1 LRRVVDIR
9 PNEVRRALLLTADI
23 FLLLLAYYLL
33 KMAREVLILGAPG
46 ARAELKTYAWGG
58 EAIFLIGISLGFGA
72 IASRVKRRTL
82 LITVTTFFAAHLVI
96 FDALVHMKSHQLAVG
111 IAFFV
116 WLGCFNV
123 LIVAQF
129 WSFANDL
136 YNREDGE
143 RLFPLVALGGSL
155 GALVG
160 VQLAKPLF
168 HWIGTGHSLLL
179 GALFLIAALALA
191 LSVDRGAT
199 GGSSAPPVPD
209 ASGPALLRHDRYLA
223 LIAALAVAKNA
234 VNALGEYVLDR
245 RLLESAHHVADSH
258 AYIAAFKS
266 DYLTGASAFGLIVQL
281 TLVSRI
287 LKRIGSGAALCILPV
302 LVIGGYSS
310 LFVVPVLG
318 LAMTVKVAENGT
330 DYSLQK
336 TAEQALYLVTSRA
349 AKYKAKAIV
358 DTVFVRLGDFMA
370 AGTVA
375 LLVALAV
382 PFRGVVAVT
391 LLFALALLGISV
403 ELARLHRRRVRV
415 RRGLPAR
422 DAPSDSTTSA

>member
-1 LRRVVDIR
+1 LRWIVDIR
-9 PNEVRRALLLTADI
+9 PHEVRRALLLSADI

-33 KMAREVLILGAPG
+33 KTAREVLILGAPG

-58 EAIFLIGISLGFGA
+58 EGLFLIGISLGFGA

-82 LITVTTFFAAHLVI
+82 LIAVTTFFASHLVI
-96 FDALVHMKSHQLAVG
+96 FDVLVHMKTHQLAVG

-136 YNREDGE
+136 YDRQDGE

-160 VQLAKPLF
+160 AKLAKPLF
-168 HWIGTGHSLLL
+168 HAIGTGHSLLL
-179 GALFLIAALALA
+179 GALFLIASLVLALN
-191 LSVDRGAT
+191 VDRGAA
-199 GGSSAPPVPD
+199 GRSSAPPVPD
-209 ASGPALLRHDRYLA
+209 QSGLSLLLRDPYLG
-223 LIAALAVAKNA
+223 LIAGLAVVKNT

-245 RLLESAHHVADSH
+245 RLLESAHHLADPRP
-258 AYIAAFKS
+258 YIAGFKS
-266 DYLTGASAFGLIVQL
+266 DYLTYASAFGLVVQL
-281 TLVSRI
+281 TLVSRV
-287 LKRIGSGAALCILPV
+287 LKHIGSGAALCILPL

-310 LFVVPVLG
+310 LFLVPVLG
-318 LAMTVKVAENGT
+318 LAMAVKVAENGT

-336 TAEQALYLVTSRA
+336 TAEQTLYLVTSRA

-358 DTVFVRLGDFMA
+358 DTVFVRLGDFLA

-403 ELARLHRRRVRV
+403 GLARLHRRRVRSASG
-415 RRGLPAR
+415 RIGRT
-422 DAPSDSTTSA
+422 APRHR